1 MMKRDQLSATTV
13 LHRPLILEIRC
24 SEQTLQVAV
33 ESHSRILG
41 SGQGSIQACSGG
53 SLLET
58 GHWKASCV
66 SSSQGKENEDLLSW
80 CSAVVCTPMWGLNL
94 FEKGMIELQP
104 EKLARKGTSS
114 QLVACLRGK
123 KNQNTSLFRASCFRF
138 GINRGQFLSMV
149 IVSSRTWV
157 ARVKV
162 PATMI
167 HISLG

>member
-1 MMKRDQLSATTV
+1 MKRDQLSATTV
-13 LHRPLILEIRC
+13 LHHPLILEIRC

-33 ESHSRILG
+33 ESHSRILV

-66 SSSQGKENEDLLSW
+66 SSSQGKEDEDLLSW
-80 CSAVVCTPMWGLNL
+80 CSAVVCTPMWGWNM

-104 EKLARKGTSS
+104 EKSSTSS

-123 KNQNTSLFRASCFRF
+123 KNQNTSLFHASCFQF
-138 GINRGQFLSMV
+138 GINRGRLSSMV
-149 IVSSRTWV
+149 IGSSRTWV